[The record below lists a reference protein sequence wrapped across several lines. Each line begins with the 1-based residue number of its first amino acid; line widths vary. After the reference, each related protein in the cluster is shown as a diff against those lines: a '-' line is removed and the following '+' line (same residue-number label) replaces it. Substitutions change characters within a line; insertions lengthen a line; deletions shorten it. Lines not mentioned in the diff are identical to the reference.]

1 MYIAYKGKQGGN
13 NMSVVAAKVYD
24 NRIVMAADS
33 ILVKGWSKSTN
44 GNFAKINQING
55 MIVGGTGNAKEL
67 SLLWHFMR
75 THKPAGNTEKEILGY
90 IVEFSKWKQD
100 LIGEG
105 GISNT
110 YLLAYDGH
118 LFEVEDMFVYE
129 IKNYDAVGA
138 GEDFANAALHLG
150 HSPKEAVKVAC
161 ELSCYVAEPI
171 ITYEMETK

>member
-1 MYIAYKGKQGGN
+1 
-13 NMSVVAAKVYD
+13 MSVVAAKVYD

-33 ILVKGWSKSTN
+33 ILVKGWSKATN
-44 GNFAKINQING
+44 GNFTKINQING
-55 MIVGGTGNAKEL
+55 MLVGGTGNAKEL

-75 THKPAGNTEKEILGY
+75 THKPDGNTEKEILGY

-118 LFEVEDMFVYE
+118 LFEIEDMFVYE
-129 IKNYDAVGA
+129 IKDYDAVGA
-138 GEDFANAALHLG
+138 GEDFANAALYLG
-150 HSPKEAVKVAC
+150 HSPREAIKVAC
-161 ELSCYVAEPI
+161 ELSCFVAEPI
-171 ITYEMETK
+171 ITYEMEIK

>member
-1 MYIAYKGKQGGN
+1 
-13 NMSVVAAKVYD
+13 MSVVAAKVYN

-55 MIVGGTGNAKEL
+55 MIVGGTGYAKEL

-75 THKPAGNTEKEILGY
+75 THKPDGNTDKDILEY

-100 LIGEG
+100 LVGDSS
-105 GISNT
+105 ISNN

-118 LFEVEDMFVYE
+118 LFEIENMFVYE
-129 IKNYDAVGA
+129 IKDYNAVGA
-138 GEDFANAALHLG
+138 GEDFANAALYLG
-150 HSPKEAVKVAC
+150 HSPREAVKVAC

-171 ITYEMETK
+171 IEYEMEIK